1 MFRSTREQVYRVCR
15 ILAGLTLL
23 IVGAVLSVPGIPGPG
38 ILVIFLGFGILSQDF
53 KWASRW
59 HTRLKGV
66 AERFV
71 KRGKSLRNKETP
83 IEQQKSS
90 RK

>member
-1 MFRSTREQVYRVCR
+1 MFRSTREQIYRVCR
-15 ILAGLTLL
+15 VLAGLTLL
-23 IVGAVLSVPGIPGPG
+23 IVGAVLCIPGIPGPG
-38 ILVIFLGFGILSQDF
+38 ILVSFLVFGILSRDF

-71 KRGKSLRNKETP
+71 KRARTKEAP
-83 IEQQKSS
+83 IERQKSPG
-90 RK
+90 K